1 MTAAA
6 NMATL
11 PRLRVLIVDDSET
24 FIHAARALLEREG
37 FAVVG
42 VASNCAE
49 GLQLEAELE
58 PDLTLVDIDLGGESG
73 FDLARRFASTRAQHV
88 SRVILIST
96 HAEGDF
102 AELIQS
108 SPAEG
113 FLGKSELSAERIYK
127 LLRRS

>member
-24 FIHAARALLEREG
+24 FIHAARALLGREG

-42 VASNCAE
+42 VASNSAE
-49 GLQLEAELE
+49 GLRLEAELK
-58 PDLTLVDIDLGGESG
+58 PDLTLVDIDLGAESG
-73 FDLARRFASTRAQHV
+73 FELARRLAGTRAQHA

-102 AELIQS
+102 SELIQS
-108 SPAEG
+108 SPVEG
-113 FLGKSELSAERIYK
+113 FLGKSELSAEGIYK
-127 LLRRS
+127 LLRLG